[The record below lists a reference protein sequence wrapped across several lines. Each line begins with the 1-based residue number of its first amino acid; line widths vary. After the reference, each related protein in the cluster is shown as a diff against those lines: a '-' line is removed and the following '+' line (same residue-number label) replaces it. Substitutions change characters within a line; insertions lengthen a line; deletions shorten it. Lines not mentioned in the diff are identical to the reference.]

1 MSNRAISR
9 AASFGAQARHY
20 ALVPVPATPRRR
32 PPQPHDT
39 RGIIARA
46 GHYLVR
52 PFLAL
57 GPVAFTVAVLAI
69 LYLSWHYR
77 DEGHLTPE
85 TGTGYWLGI
94 IGSVMMGVLL
104 LYPLRKRMRIFR
116 NLGKTASWFF
126 WHMILG
132 IVGPMLVLI
141 HSNWKF
147 ASYNATVA
155 TIVTLVVV
163 ASGIIGRYL
172 YTKVNMGLYG
182 RKAELRQI
190 MHDASVLKAALG
202 EDVAQANQFHE
213 SLQAFE
219 AKILA
224 PRHNF
229 LSQIW
234 AFLTLGLR
242 LVILRKQLTRLAN
255 AIIASESKRRRW
267 SWNER
272 RKRRA
277 FVQQHL
283 RLYSAVI
290 GKAARFAVFE
300 RLFALWHVL
309 HMPTFFLLVATT
321 VTHIIAVHLY

>member
-1 MSNRAISR
+1 MSNQAFSR
-9 AASFGAQARHY
+9 APARGR
-20 ALVPVPATPRRR
+20 AVAPVPAAPRRQYLQTQFAR
-32 PPQPHDT
+32 AAHT
-39 RGIIARA
+39 RGVIARA
-46 GHYLVR
+46 GHYLAR
-52 PFLAL
+52 PILAI
-57 GPVAFTVAVLAI
+57 GPLVFSVAVLAI

-85 TGTGYWLGI
+85 NGTGYWLGI
-94 IGSVMMGVLL
+94 AGSAMMGVLL

-219 AKILA
+219 ARILA
-224 PRHNF
+224 PHYNF
-229 LSQIW
+229 FSQIW
-234 AFLTLGLR
+234 AFFTLGLR
-242 LVILRKQLTRLAN
+242 LVILRKQLMRLAN
-255 AIIASESKRRRW
+255 AIIASESRRRGW
-267 SWNER
+267 SWKER

-277 FVQQHL
+277 FVKQHL

-321 VTHIIAVHLY
+321 ITHIVAVHLY

>member
-9 AASFGAQARHY
+9 AASFGSQARSY
-20 ALVPVPATPRRR
+20 ALVPVPAPRRR
-32 PPQPHDT
+32 PPQPQDR

-46 GHYLVR
+46 GHYLTR
-52 PFLAL
+52 PFLSM
-57 GPVAFTVAVLAI
+57 GPTLFTVAVLAI

-77 DEGHLTPE
+77 EEGHLTPE
-85 TGTGYWLGI
+85 TGAGYWLGI
-94 IGSVMMGVLL
+94 VGSAMMGVLL

-116 NLGKTASWFF
+116 NMAKTASWFF

-132 IVGPMLVLI
+132 IVGPMLVLM

-147 ASYNATVA
+147 ASLNATVA
-155 TIVTLVVV
+155 TIVTLIVV

-172 YTKVNMGLYG
+172 YTKVHMGLYG
-182 RKAELRQI
+182 RKTELRQI
-190 MHDASVLKAALG
+190 MQDASVIRAALG
-202 EDVAQANQFHE
+202 DDVAQASQFHE

-229 LSQIW
+229 ITQTW

-242 LVILRKQLTRLAN
+242 LAILRRQLTRLAN
-255 AIIASESKRRRW
+255 TVIATESRRHRW

-277 FVQQHL
+277 LVRQHL
-283 RLYSAVI
+283 CLYSAVI
-290 GKAARFAVFE
+290 GKAVRFAIFE

-309 HMPTFFLLVATT
+309 HMPLFFLLVATAI
-321 VTHIIAVHLY
+321 THIIAVHLY

>member
-9 AASFGAQARHY
+9 AASYGAQARHY
-20 ALVPVPATPRRR
+20 ALVPVPASRRR
-32 PPQPHDT
+32 PPQPQDT
-39 RGIIARA
+39 RGVIARA
-46 GHYLVR
+46 GHYLAR

-57 GPVAFTVAVLAI
+57 GPVVFAVAVLAI
-69 LYLSWHYR
+69 LYFSWHYR
-77 DEGHLTPE
+77 EEGHLTPE
-85 TGTGYWLGI
+85 NGTGYWLGI

-190 MHDASVLKAALG
+190 MHDASVLKDALG
-202 EDVAQANQFHE
+202 EDVAQASVFQE

-229 LSQIW
+229 FSQMW
-234 AFLTLGLR
+234 AFFTLGFR

-272 RKRRA
+272 RMRRA

-283 RLYSAVI
+283 RLYSAMI

-321 VTHIIAVHLY
+321 ITHIIAVHLY

>member
-1 MSNRAISR
+1 
-9 AASFGAQARHY
+9 
-20 ALVPVPATPRRR
+20 
-32 PPQPHDT
+32 
-39 RGIIARA
+39 
-46 GHYLVR
+46 
-52 PFLAL
+52 
-57 GPVAFTVAVLAI
+57 
-69 LYLSWHYR
+69 
-77 DEGHLTPE
+77 
-85 TGTGYWLGI
+85 
-94 IGSVMMGVLL
+94 IGSTMMGILL

-116 NLGKTASWFF
+116 NLGRTASWFF

-132 IVGPMLVLI
+132 IVGPMLILV

-147 ASYNATVA
+147 ASLNATVA
-155 TIVTLVVV
+155 TIVTLIVV

-172 YTKVNMGLYG
+172 YTKVHMGLYG
-182 RKAELRQI
+182 HKSELRQI
-190 MHDASVLKAALG
+190 MQDAS
-202 EDVAQANQFHE
+202 AQASQFHE

-229 LSQIW
+229 FTQIL

-242 LVILRKQLTRLAN
+242 LVILRERLKRLAN
-255 AIIASESKRRRW
+255 VIISSESKRRKW

-277 FVQQHL
+277 FVRHHL

-309 HMPTFFLLVATT
+309 HMPLFFLLVASA
-321 VTHIIAVHLY
+321 VAHIIAVHLY